1 MNMSNSSGLPN
12 PTDAYN
18 YLFNNVHA
26 QVFLN
31 KLASYGI
38 VPNTEAE
45 VSDLFALA
53 GQLRHIDSSDKQA
66 SDSSR
71 FGYAVAGLNDALNST
86 PEGQIQQAYEQDY
99 AVKQATYDLAN
110 DPSIYSSIL
119 SLKAHEAAVLAGNS

>member
-1 MNMSNSSGLPN
+1 MSKNSNVLPN

-38 VPNTEAE
+38 TPSTEQE

-53 GQLRHIDSSDKQA
+53 GQLRHIDSPEKQA
-66 SDSSR
+66 TDRSR
-71 FGYAVAGLNDALNST
+71 FGHAVSGLNAALTAT
-86 PEGQIQQAYEQDY
+86 PAGQAQQAQKEDF
-99 AVKQATYDLAN
+99 AVKQAMYDLAN
-110 DPSIYSSIL
+110 DPGIYSSII
-119 SLKAHEAAVLAGNS
+119 SLKAHEAAVLAGQV

>member
-1 MNMSNSSGLPN
+1 MSANSNGLPN
-12 PTDAYN
+12 PNDAYN

-38 VPNTEAE
+38 VPSTEAE

-53 GQLRHIDSSDKQA
+53 GQLRHIDSPEKQA
-66 SDSSR
+66 AEQSR
-71 FGYAVAGLNDALNST
+71 FGSAVAGLNAALTST
-86 PEGQIQQAYEQDY
+86 PEAQDF
-99 AVKQATYDLAN
+99 AVKQATFDLAN
-110 DPSIYSSIL
+110 DPAIYNSIL

>member
-1 MNMSNSSGLPN
+1 MSANSNGLPN
-12 PTDAYN
+12 PNDAYN

-38 VPNTEAE
+38 VPSTEAE

-53 GQLRHIDSSDKQA
+53 GQLRHIDSPEKQA
-66 SDSSR
+66 ADHSR
-71 FGYAVAGLNDALNST
+71 FGSAVAGLNAALTST
-86 PEGQIQQAYEQDY
+86 PEAQDF

-110 DPSIYSSIL
+110 DPAIYNSIL

>member
-1 MNMSNSSGLPN
+1 MSANSNGLPN
-12 PTDAYN
+12 PNDAYN

-38 VPNTEAE
+38 VPSTEAE

-53 GQLRHIDSSDKQA
+53 GQLRHIESPEKQA
-66 SDSSR
+66 ADHSR
-71 FGYAVAGLNDALNST
+71 FGSAVAGLNAALTST
-86 PEGQIQQAYEQDY
+86 PEAQDF

-110 DPSIYSSIL
+110 DPAIYSSIL

>member
-1 MNMSNSSGLPN
+1 MSKLPN

-18 YLFNNVHA
+18 YLFNKVHA

-38 VPNTEAE
+38 TPSTEQE
-45 VSDLFALA
+45 VSDLFELA
-53 GQLRHIDSSDKQA
+53 GQLRHIESPEKQA
-66 SDSSR
+66 AEGSR
-71 FGYAVAGLNDALNST
+71 FGSAVAGLNEAINAT
-86 PEGQIQQAYEQDY
+86 PQGQWQQAVYEDS

-110 DPSIYSSIL
+110 DPAIYASIL

>member
-1 MNMSNSSGLPN
+1 MNMSANSNGLPN
-12 PTDAYN
+12 PNDAYN

-38 VPNTEAE
+38 VPSTEAE

-53 GQLRHIDSSDKQA
+53 GQLRHIDSPEKQA
-66 SDSSR
+66 AEQSR
-71 FGYAVAGLNDALNST
+71 FGSAVAGLNAALTST
-86 PEGQIQQAYEQDY
+86 PEAQDF
-99 AVKQATYDLAN
+99 AVKQATFDLAN
-110 DPSIYSSIL
+110 DPAIYNSIL

>member
-1 MNMSNSSGLPN
+1 MSNNSNNLPN
-12 PTDAYN
+12 PADAYN

-38 VPNTEAE
+38 VPGTEKE

-53 GQLRHIDSSDKQA
+53 GQLRHIESPEKQA
-66 SDSSR
+66 SEQSR
-71 FGYAVAGLNDALNST
+71 FGSAVAGLNAALTST
-86 PEGQIQQAYEQDY
+86 PEAQDF

-110 DPSIYSSIL
+110 DPAIYNSIL